1 MKSNKDGVTLCPP
14 LGGSAALLDASTE
27 ELRVLLCLLTGT
39 DAEDAAALAA
49 AAGCSPARAKSAL
62 RYWEEVGVLNGERV
76 AVEKPLKRSDEAEEM
91 PAAEIAKTINELE
104 LSAFIDQCQQ
114 VVGHI
119 FNTRELNALTALIEE
134 MPFSQE
140 YLLTLVSYTRK
151 KVKNKR
157 FSVRYLEK
165 VAHSMLERECLTVD
179 ALNEYLARAERF
191 SAEEWRLR
199 RLFGIGERKLG
210 SREEECFMRWT
221 GDYLYGEEIIGI
233 AYDITVNQ
241 TGKVSLPYID
251 KLLSSFHG
259 AGCRTVREVED
270 YLDKERAEHAARGM
284 AKRTGGSKSQKD
296 TTFTTGAGENDPS
309 ATKGSSFRPD
319 DYLSAALR
327 RSYGDDG
334 KDEG

>member
-1 MKSNKDGVTLCPP
+1 MTNNKDGAFSCPP

-27 ELRVLLCLLTGT
+27 ELRVLLCLLTGA
-39 DAEDAAALAA
+39 DAGDTAALAA

-62 RYWEEVGVLNGERV
+62 RYWEEVGALT
-76 AVEKPLKRSDEAEEM
+76 AATAIPEKPLKRSDEAEEL
-91 PAAEIAKTINELE
+91 PAAEIAKTVNELE

-140 YLLTLVSYTRK
+140 YLLTLVGYTRK

-165 VAHSMLERECLTVD
+165 VAHSMLERECLTVE

-199 RLFGIGERKLG
+199 RLFGIGERRLG

-251 KLLSSFHG
+251 KLLTSFHG
-259 AGCRTVREVED
+259 AGCRTVREVEEH
-270 YLDKERAEHAARGM
+270 LDKERAEHAARQVS
-284 AKRTGGSKSQKD
+284 RHTGAPKGKKD

>member
-1 MKSNKDGVTLCPP
+1 MKNNKDGGYACPP
-14 LGGSAALLDASTE
+14 LGGSAALFDASTE

-39 DAEDAAALAA
+39 DGKDTAALAA
-49 AAGCSPARAKSAL
+49 AAGCSTARAKSAL
-62 RYWEEVGVLNGERV
+62 RYWEEVGVLT
-76 AVEKPLKRSDEAEEM
+76 ADLPITAKPLERSDEPEEL
-91 PAAEIAKTINELE
+91 PAAEIAETINELE
-104 LSAFIDQCQQ
+104 LAAFIDQCQQ

-140 YLLTLVSYTRK
+140 YLLTLVNYTRK

-165 VAHSMLERECLTVD
+165 VAHSMLERECLTVEQ
-179 ALNEYLARAERF
+179 LNEYLARAERF

-199 RLFGIGERKLG
+199 RLFGIGERRLS

-221 GDYLYGEEIIGI
+221 GEYLFGEEIIGI

-251 KLLSSFHG
+251 KLLSSFRA
-259 AGCRTVREVED
+259 AGCRTVREVEE
-270 YLDKERAEHAARGM
+270 YLEKERAEHAARKT
-284 AKRTGGSKSQKD
+284 ARAGGGKTKKD
-296 TTFTTGAGENDPS
+296 TTFTTDVGENDPS
-309 ATKGSSFRPD
+309 ATRGSSFRPD

-334 KDEG
+334 KET

>member
-1 MKSNKDGVTLCPP
+1 MTDNKNGAFPCQS

-39 DAEDAAALAA
+39 DEKDTAALAA

-62 RYWEEVGVLNGERV
+62 RYWEEVGVLRAEAEAWV
-76 AVEKPLKRSDEAEEM
+76 KPPKRSDEAEEM

-119 FNTRELNALTALIEE
+119 FNTRELNSLTALIEE

-140 YLLTLVSYTRK
+140 YLLTLVGYTRK

-165 VAHSMLERECLTVD
+165 VAHSMLERDCLTVE

-210 SREEECFMRWT
+210 SREEECFLRWT

-251 KLLSSFHG
+251 KLLASFHA
-259 AGCRTVREVED
+259 AGCRTVREVEEH
-270 YLDKERAEHAARGM
+270 LDKERAEHAARAT
-284 AKRTGGSKSQKD
+284 AKRTGGKGKTD
-296 TTFTTGAGENDPS
+296 KTFETGAGENDPS

-334 KDEG
+334 KEEG

>member
-1 MKSNKDGVTLCPP
+1 MTNNKDGTLACPP

-39 DAEDAAALAA
+39 DRKDAAALAA
-49 AAGCSPARAKSAL
+49 AAGCSTARAKSAL
-62 RYWEEVGVLNGERV
+62 RYWEEVGVLNGETA
-76 AVEKPLKRSDEAEEM
+76 AVEKPLKRSDEAEEL
-91 PAAEIAKTINELE
+91 PAAEIARTINELE

-140 YLLTLVSYTRK
+140 YLLTLVGYTRR

-165 VAHSMLERECLTVD
+165 VAHSMLERECLTVEQ
-179 ALNEYLARAERF
+179 LNEYLARAERF

-199 RLFGIGERKLG
+199 RLFGIGERQLG
-210 SREEECFMRWT
+210 SREEECFLRWT

-251 KLLSSFHG
+251 KLLSSFHA
-259 AGCRTVREVED
+259 AGCRTVREVEEH
-270 YLDKERAEHAARGM
+270 LEKERAEHAARGL
-284 AKRTGGSKSQKD
+284 AKHGGKGKKD
-296 TTFTTGAGENDPS
+296 TTFTTGQGESDPS

-334 KDEG
+334 KEE

>member
-1 MKSNKDGVTLCPP
+1 MTSNKDGTLACPP

-39 DAEDAAALAA
+39 DRKDAAALAA
-49 AAGCSPARAKSAL
+49 AAGCSTARAKSAL
-62 RYWEEVGVLNGERV
+62 RYWEEVGVLNGETA
-76 AVEKPLKRSDEAEEM
+76 AVERPLKRSDEPEEL
-91 PAAEIAKTINELE
+91 PAAEIARTINELE

-140 YLLTLVSYTRK
+140 YLLTLVGYTRR

-165 VAHSMLERECLTVD
+165 VAHSMLERECLTVEQ
-179 ALNEYLARAERF
+179 LNEYLARAERF

-199 RLFGIGERKLG
+199 RLFGIGERQLG
-210 SREEECFMRWT
+210 SREEECFLRWT

-233 AYDITVNQ
+233 AYDITVNR
-241 TGKVSLPYID
+241 TGKVNLPYID
-251 KLLSSFHG
+251 KLLSSFHA
-259 AGCRTVREVED
+259 AGCRTVREVEE
-270 YLDKERAEHAARGM
+270 YLDKERAEHAARGL
-284 AKRTGGSKSQKD
+284 AKRGGKGKKD
-296 TTFTTGAGENDPS
+296 TTFTTGQGESDPS

-334 KDEG
+334 KEE